1 MNTLHRTITNELHEL
16 QGLMLASTNFLED
29 RGVGETTVYR
39 VNLALEELITN
50 IIKHGYKDYDQH
62 EIHVTLEVAEQEIKT
77 VIEDDGKPFDPLAW
91 TKKETPAALETR
103 PVGGLGISLIKDLLD
118 NLSYRREGSKNI
130 VEIKARR

>member
-16 QGLMLASTNFLED
+16 QGLMLAGTNFLED

-62 EIHVTLEVAEQEIKT
+62 EIHVTLEVGEQEIKT

-91 TKKETPAALETR
+91 TKTETKDSLETR

-118 NLSYRREGSKNI
+118 NLSYRREGNKNI
-130 VEIKARR
+130 LEIKARR

>member
-62 EIHVTLEVAEQEIKT
+62 EINVTLEVGEQEIKT

-91 TKKETPAALETR
+91 TKKETPASLEMR